1 MCIINITGQGII
13 HYMGL
18 FTVILLLI
26 YMNTP
31 QDERKGKVQTKNLS
45 TKQIKRC
52 LVFCTGKYWKN
63 SINKYLPTGTSTVI
77 FTGQDDL
84 KQG

>member
-1 MCIINITGQGII
+1 
-13 HYMGL
+13 MGL

-45 TKQIKRC
+45 TKQIKSC
-52 LVFCTGKYWKN
+52 LVFYTGKYWKN
-63 SINKYLPTGTSTVI
+63 SINKYLPVLVPLF
-77 FTGQDDL
+77 FTGKDDS